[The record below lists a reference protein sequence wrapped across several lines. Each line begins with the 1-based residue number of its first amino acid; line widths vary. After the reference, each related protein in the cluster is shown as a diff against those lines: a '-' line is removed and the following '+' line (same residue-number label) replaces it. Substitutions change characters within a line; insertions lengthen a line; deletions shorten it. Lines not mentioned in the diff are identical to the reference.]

1 MVISPLTGAFN
12 IRYNSSIGGKDMYRT
27 LLAISILC
35 LMGECDS
42 IITLIMWDTLWFIIL
57 MVSVHKLQEE
67 SSND

>member
-1 MVISPLTGAFN
+1 
-12 IRYNSSIGGKDMYRT
+12 MYRT

-42 IITLIMWDTLWFIIL
+42 ITTLIMWDTFWFIIL

>member
-1 MVISPLTGAFN
+1 M
-12 IRYNSSIGGKDMYRT
+12 RYNGGIGGEEDMYRT

-67 SSND
+67 SGND